1 MCNLAGYIGNRRAA
15 PILIEMIQK
24 QAGIAGGYYTGITTY
39 HQGQFHTV
47 KIMGD
52 VDKFIAETD
61 AMNLPGNCGI
71 IHSRSR
77 SGGDERWGHPFI
89 SNSGDISLIA
99 NGAKVKYESV
109 CDDQKAATFLYE
121 KGVRF
126 DTEYPYEEKIK
137 AHPVL
142 PNGNRIHDTEL
153 ICQLT
158 DYWQKTENL
167 STAAAM
173 EKAVLQVPME
183 AVFLAM
189 NRNDG
194 EAISFAKYNMPLTVG
209 RTEEEVF
216 LSSIAM
222 AIPTDRDFL
231 SMNEVP
237 ESSSGTITLEGTTIH
252 RFRSVLPMGRME
264 PQFVHDGYE
273 IVLDLLKEK
282 GPCFVGVLN
291 NGVRGMWGEQVDL
304 RYPLTY
310 SILTKLNEEGR
321 LEIVKRVEPGVRED
335 LTVTQI
341 LFKLKQ

>member
-1 MCNLAGYIGNRRAA
+1 
-15 PILIEMIQK
+15 
-24 QAGIAGGYYTGITTY
+24 
-39 HQGQFHTV
+39 
-47 KIMGD
+47 
-52 VDKFIAETD
+52 
-61 AMNLPGNCGI
+61 
-71 IHSRSR
+71 
-77 SGGDERWGHPFI
+77 
-89 SNSGDISLIA
+89 
-99 NGAKVKYESV
+99 
-109 CDDQKAATFLYE
+109 
-121 KGVRF
+121 
-126 DTEYPYEEKIK
+126 
-137 AHPVL
+137 
-142 PNGNRIHDTEL
+142 
-153 ICQLT
+153 
-158 DYWQKTENL
+158 
-167 STAAAM
+167 
-173 EKAVLQVPME
+173 
-183 AVFLAM
+183 M

-310 SILTKLNEEGR
+310 SILTKLIPILYFISCNYVFF
-321 LEIVKRVEPGVRED
+321 VKIFTLYPIRHSMHHFIKRFPMK
-335 LTVTQI
+335 I
-341 LFKLKQ
+341 YS